1 MYGFDWNERET
12 EGTFSYLFY
21 ESLKSDS
28 SSSSSYSS
36 MVQNKILGEYNT
48 SSCVVRYENRYKD
61 LLSMDA

>member
-1 MYGFDWNERET
+1 
-12 EGTFSYLFY
+12 
-21 ESLKSDS
+21 
-28 SSSSSYSS
+28 